1 MLSEQ
6 QLVIL
11 RSEPAAYRV
20 AKAISLAGVTQTVLA
35 AAVGLTQPYVS
46 DVARRRYQT
55 ITVENARKFARF
67 FGCGMVAAT

>member
-11 RSEPAAYRV
+11 RSEPAANRV
-20 AKAISLAGVTQTVLA
+20 AKAVSLVGVTQMVLA
-35 AAVGLTQPYVS
+35 EAVGLTQPYVS

-55 ITVENARKFARF
+55 ITVENARKFACWTSLRAP
-67 FGCGMVAAT
+67 GH